1 MSDKPL
7 KKVRS
12 AFVAALIIATAT
24 AAGVLFADLYLA
36 TDRNSRS
43 VRSDIAQFEGW
54 LGGLDINI
62 VTVVFAVVILVGL
75 AIYARHKA

>member
-12 AFVAALIIATAT
+12 AFVAALVIATAT

-43 VRSDIAQFEGW
+43 VRSDIAQLEGW
-54 LGGLDINI
+54 LGGLDLNI
-62 VTVVFAVVILVGL
+62 VTVVFAVIILVGL